1 MTDLQRR
8 KFIKWVGGT
17 AGAAAAA
24 ATLVAIPPSVSR
36 ALSID
41 ANNATG
47 SIKDVQHVVLLM
59 QENRSFDHYFGS
71 LRGVRG
77 FGDRFPIPLEGG
89 GRVWDQSNGTRVVK
103 PFHLDKNTMN
113 AALIKDMPHQFSD
126 AQGAWN
132 QGKFGSWPRYK
143 TDGSMGYYTRSE
155 APFQYALA
163 DAFTLCDAYH
173 CSVQGCTDPNRIMFW
188 SGSNHDPSLRNAG
201 INCDDTASEPINIRC
216 AVSGASPSPGYA
228 YNGNPFTWDTIPDVL
243 ERNDISW
250 KIYQDPND
258 NWSGLM
264 HGGLAF
270 KSFREAQAGSALY
283 DKGMSHHTVEDLAK
297 DVMAGTLPA
306 VTWILPTPLESE
318 HPGAPSSSARGG
330 HFVERILEA
339 LTSNPQVWSK
349 TAFFIMYDE
358 NDGLFDHIPPPAV
371 PSYDRE
377 GNLAGKSSVPVE
389 GMYFAVNEPG
399 YVDASDTIT
408 GNLRVWGMGPRVPM
422 YVISP
427 WSKGGWVNSQVFD
440 HTSVGMFLE
449 KRFGITMP
457 AISEWHRAV
466 SGDLTSA
473 FDFGSPN
480 RPHLP
485 ELPSMSGYEAVEAAS
500 AKLPDAAPPMNEQV
514 VIREPGVRYSR
525 PLPYNLAVHAIPG
538 PDGRLRLDFLNDGD
552 QGAVLHVYDKK
563 HLANIP
569 RRYTVAARS
578 RLDDDIW
585 HPALVDGG
593 RYDLE
598 VFGPNGF
605 FRSFEGDVANEHD
618 AGIELTIRHD
628 AATREL
634 VLGLANRGVRDA
646 SLGLQFNAYRKH
658 GGGMILSLAPGAS
671 TERAWKID
679 SVGNWYDFS
688 VVGEA
693 LAYRFAGR
701 WENGRPSISDPAQ

>member
-8 KFIKWVGGT
+8 KFFKIAG

-24 ATLVAIPPSVSR
+24 AVVALPPSLVR
-36 ALSID
+36 ALSIQG
-41 ANNATG
+41 NSATG
-47 SIKDVQHVVLLM
+47 SINDIEHIVILM
-59 QENRSFDHYFGS
+59 QENRSFDHYLGA

-77 FGDRFPIPLEGG
+77 FGDRFPIPLESG
-89 GRVWDQSNGTRVVK
+89 GRVWEQSNGTRVVK

-113 AALIKDMPHQFSD
+113 AVLINDMPHQFSD
-126 AQGAWN
+126 AQAAWN
-132 QGKFGSWPRYK
+132 QGKFGHWPQYK

-173 CSVQGCTDPNRIMFW
+173 CSVHGCTDPNRIMFW
-188 SGSNHDPSLRNAG
+188 SGSNHDPRLRDAG
-201 INCDDTASEPINIRC
+201 INCDDATSEPRNIRC
-216 AVSGASPSPGYA
+216 GVTGVSPAPGYT
-228 YNGNPFTWDTIPDVL
+228 YSGSPFTWDTIPDVL
-243 ERNDISW
+243 ERTGISW

-270 KSFREAQAGSALY
+270 ESFREARPASAHHV
-283 DKGMSHHTVEDLAK
+283 KGMSHHTLDTLAK
-297 DVMAGTLPA
+297 DVMAGDLPA

-318 HPGAPSSSARGG
+318 HPSAPSSSVRGG
-330 HFVERILEA
+330 HFVERILDA
-339 LTSNPQVWSK
+339 LTANPDSWSK

-371 PSYDRE
+371 PSYDAN
-377 GNLAGKSSVPVE
+377 GDLAGKSSIPVE
-389 GMYFAVNEPG
+389 GMYFAVNHPD
-399 YVDASDTIT
+399 YLHLSDTIT

-422 YVISP
+422 FVISP

-440 HTSVGMFLE
+440 HTSMGMFLE
-449 KRFGITMP
+449 KRFGITIP
-457 AISEWHRAV
+457 AISRWHRAV

-473 FDFGSPN
+473 FDFGGPN
-480 RPHLP
+480 RPRLP
-485 ELPSMSGYEAVEAAS
+485 ELPSMADYEAVEAAS
-500 AKLPDAAPPMNEQV
+500 ARLPVAKPPLIEQPV
-514 VIREPGVRYSR
+514 VREPGVRYSR
-525 PLPYNLAVHAIPG
+525 ALPYNLAVYATPR
-538 PDGRLRLDFLNDGD
+538 PDGRVRLDFVNDGP

-563 HLANIP
+563 NLAKIP
-569 RRYTVAARS
+569 RRYTVTTHS

-585 HPALVDGG
+585 HPSSVDGG

-605 FRSFEGDVANEHD
+605 FRSFQGDVFNEHD
-618 AGIELTIRHD
+618 AGVEMGMGYRPD
-628 AATREL
+628 TREL
-634 VLGLANRGVRDA
+634 VLTLTNKGARDA
-646 SLGLQFNAYRKH
+646 SLDLRFNAYRKFDS
-658 GGGMILSLAPGAS
+658 GATLFLAAGAS

-679 SVGNWYDFS
+679 TVGNWYDFS
-688 VVGEA
+688 VTGDA

-701 WENGRPSISDPAQ
+701 MENGMPSISDPAQ